1 MPSGK
6 EQDLR
11 VVKCFLEELKR
22 TLDLKKTIERLGMTD
37 EEARDLIASIQLKL
51 KPELKPKPK
60 LKLSEQKRAAKA
72 PFFSVYVDGASRGNP
87 GRAGAGAVIKDS
99 QGNVIK
105 RMKKGLGI
113 TTNNMAE
120 YRALIMGLEEA
131 KRLGLDRVKVFADSE
146 LVVKQIK
153 GEYRVKNETLR
164 PLYSEAL
171 DLAEGF
177 EGFNISYIT
186 RDKNAEADRLANRA
200 IDRGEE
206 PHDMV

>member
-6 EQDLR
+6 KQDLR
-11 VVKCFLEELKR
+11 VLKSFLEELKR

-37 EEARDLIASIQLKL
+37 SEARDLIASLQLKL
-51 KPELKPKPK
+51 KLELKPK

-87 GRAGAGAVIKDS
+87 GRAGAGAVIKDAD
-99 QGNVIK
+99 GKVIK

-171 DLAEGF
+171 DLADGF

-186 RDKNAEADRLANRA
+186 RDKNAEADRLANMA

-206 PHDMV
+206 LPDMV

>member
-6 EQDLR
+6 KQDLR
-11 VVKCFLEELKR
+11 VLKSFLEELKR

-37 EEARDLIASIQLKL
+37 SEARDLIASLQLKL
-51 KPELKPKPK
+51 KLELKPK
-60 LKLSEQKRAAKA
+60 LKLSEQKLAAKA

-87 GRAGAGAVIKDS
+87 GRAGAGAVIKDAD
-99 QGNVIK
+99 GKVIK

-171 DLAEGF
+171 DLADGF

-186 RDKNAEADRLANRA
+186 RDKNAEADRLANMA

-206 PHDMV
+206 LPDMV

>member
-6 EQDLR
+6 KQDLR
-11 VVKCFLEELKR
+11 VLKCFLEELKR

-37 EEARDLIASIQLKL
+37 SEARDLIASLQLKL
-51 KPELKPKPK
+51 KLELKPK
-60 LKLSEQKRAAKA
+60 LKLSEQKLAAKA
-72 PFFSVYVDGASRGNP
+72 PFYSVYVDGASRGNP

-99 QGNVIK
+99 HGNVIK

-186 RDKNAEADRLANRA
+186 RDKNADADRLANRA

-206 PHDMV
+206 PPDMV